1 VVGETKK
8 GIIFYFGLFERGR
21 VNEEQREEVNSTME
35 LGNEHKKLVEKWAK
49 QPQNLDEIGQIF
61 GNLKKLMADE
71 KVLSK
76 LDEQSLIKYHRDV
89 YELSVLY
96 AIQRAD
102 LNAFKEAIAVVD
114 KFYQTTSES
123 TQKYLMIG
131 LDLMYLLASNR
142 LSDFHVGLEQLQQ
155 TIQTDNVYIS
165 TPVKLEQ
172 YLMEGS
178 YNKIL
183 LTEKNMPSAYYNLFM
198 KMLLDTVRSEIATS
212 LERAFRTLATKEAAH
227 LLLYT
232 SVDEVSEF
240 ANKRGWKLQNG
251 EYQFESTS
259 MDQGG
264 VKGIDTI
271 RLVKQNIFYAKQLEM
286 LV

>member
-1 VVGETKK
+1 VN
-8 GIIFYFGLFERGR
+8 LS
-21 VNEEQREEVNSTME
+21 VNEESENIEHMSTNTMD
-35 LGNEHKKLVEKWAK
+35 LASEHKKLLDRWEKE
-49 QPQNLDEIGQIF
+49 PQNLNEIAQCF
-61 GNLKKLMADE
+61 ANLKKLMADQN
-71 KVLSK
+71 VLNK
-76 LDEQSLIKYHRDV
+76 LDEQSLVKYHRDV

-96 AIQRAD
+96 AIQRGD
-102 LNAFKEAIAVVD
+102 LSAFKEAIAIVE
-114 KFYQTTSES
+114 KFYQTTTES
-123 TQKYLMIG
+123 THKYLMIG

-183 LTEKNMPSAYYNLFM
+183 LTEKNMPSPYYNLFM

-232 SVDEVSEF
+232 SVDEVTEF
-240 ANKRGWKLQNG
+240 ANKRGWKLQNN
-251 EYQFESTS
+251 EYHFATTN
-259 MDQGG
+259 MDQGTS
-264 VKGIDTI
+264 KGIDTT